1 MEFNAT
7 FLATIVSF
15 LVFVFLMNKI
25 LYEPMR
31 KIVSERKNFIDDNL
45 SAADIN
51 HKKAEAIS
59 KDKEAKLKTA
69 RDDARGLYTK
79 SINDFK
85 AQKNEIL
92 DNAQNEANG
101 ELNLAYSNL
110 DNVSNETKEALKGRM
125 TDLANDI
132 VEKMIGYRSE
142 VQGFDNDTVNR
153 ILYQ

>member
-1 MEFNAT
+1 MFARL
-7 FLATIVSF
+7 FLW
-15 LVFVFLMNKI
+15 
-25 LYEPMR
+25 
-31 KIVSERKNFIDDNL
+31 NL
-45 SAADIN
+45 AVEHN
-51 HKKAEAIS
+51 IS
-59 KDKEAKLKTA
+59 LHHQQPN
-69 RDDARGLYTK
+69 TK

-101 ELNLAYSNL
+101 ELNQAYSNL
-110 DNVSNETKEALKGRM
+110 NNVSNETKEALKGRM